1 MSKTAVTRTQPLA
14 QRFQRCYTLPMSMPP
29 TYHFQDL
36 GTQAQS
42 MAKNCGN
49 ERMAMVMQYVTLGSM
64 IVMAGVAACHV
75 LKEAFGSS
83 DHDRGRSR

>member
-1 MSKTAVTRTQPLA
+1 
-14 QRFQRCYTLPMSMPP
+14 MSMPP

-49 ERMAMVMQYVTLGSM
+49 ERMAMVMQYVALGSM
-64 IVMAGVAACHV
+64 IVMAGVAASQV
-75 LKEAFGSS
+75 LRDAFGSS
-83 DHDRGRSR
+83 SHDRGKSR